1 MELNEKKIHYEE
13 ELKPET
19 MSQNN
24 NSNQN
29 LIESKIDSSS
39 SGVINSASMSDNNN
53 SNSMKVMNE
62 SIGMERDK
70 LEDKKNPKPV
80 EILIDNKENYIQ
92 FFIRAI
98 GNGLICYEA
107 NINSIIGKYI
117 EDYIRRENLNNE
129 FKYKFFRGEKPI
141 DNLNQT
147 IKELEIEN
155 LDVISTK

>member
-1 MELNEKKIHYEE
+1 MESNGKTIRYEE
-13 ELKPET
+13 NLKPEA
-19 MSQNN
+19 MNQN

-53 SNSMKVMNE
+53 SNSMKTMNE
-62 SIGMERDK
+62 SIGMEIDK
-70 LEDKKNPKPV
+70 FMEKKNPKPV
-80 EILIDNKENYIQ
+80 EILIDKRENYIQ

-107 NINSIIGKYI
+107 NIDSIIGKYI
-117 EDYIRRENLNNE
+117 EDYIKREHLNDE
-129 FKYKFFRGEKPI
+129 FKYKFFKGEKPI